1 MPKYSER
8 RLACELSKILPT
20 PSDRMGIIWS
30 LLAVQG
36 AIVLEYGPA
45 GTTHYSM
52 GLYGGLGLRFQ
63 NRMFTTHMS
72 EDDVVMG
79 DVTRLEDAIVELDK
93 SYAPKVIFVVASSV
107 TAVIGTDIKG
117 VCRYMQNE
125 VKAKLVAFEQGGFRG
140 DYSIGLA
147 ETYKL
152 LVRNLPKKDVAQ
164 EAGVYNIIGASAWR
178 YRMAS
183 DIWEVKSLLDEA
195 LGLSCN
201 ACLCCDTSVEEL
213 EDMGLA
219 QVNIV
224 LGNEGL
230 AAAKYLQEKFG
241 TPYVYAVPYGYNGT
255 LSFLAQVGEAV
266 GREPDSM
273 VLLRLQTK
281 EKSLSRLSLFAM
293 MGNNKP
299 RMAVVK
305 GDYDMVQGVS
315 AFLEQGGITVLHK
328 MCAHSLKAIAEPAA
342 DVETYAEESDW
353 LQVIRGLHDTLI
365 LADDVAL
372 LQADADNMKVLISA
386 PFMNSAVAT
395 HMPFMGEKGADFL
408 LEQMQAYCR
417 R

>member
-1 MPKYSER
+1 MSLVR
-8 RLACELSKILPT
+8 FLPT

-63 NRMFTTHMS
+63 NRLFTTHMS

-79 DVTRLEDAIVELDK
+79 DVTRLEEALVELDK
-93 SYAPKVIFVVASSV
+93 NYAPKVIFVVASSV

-140 DYSIGLA
+140 DYSVGLA

-152 LVRNLPKKDVAQ
+152 LVRNLPQKGVAQ
-164 EAGVYNIIGASAWR
+164 EKGVYNIIGASAWR

-183 DIWEVKSLLDEA
+183 DIWEVKSLLSEA

-213 EDMGLA
+213 QAMGKA

-230 AAAKYLQEKFG
+230 VAAQYLEEKFG
-241 TPYVYAVPYGYNGT
+241 TPYVYAAPYGYSGT
-255 LSFLAQVGEAV
+255 VRFLESVGEAI
-266 GREPDSM
+266 GEMPQPL
-273 VLLRLQTK
+273 VLMRLRMK
-281 EKSLSRLSLFAM
+281 EKGMSMLSMFAM
-293 MGNNKP
+293 MGGGKTKQ
-299 RMAVVK
+299 AVVK
-305 GDYDMVQGVS
+305 GDYDLVQGVS
-315 AFLEQGGITVLHK
+315 VFLEQAGISVVHK

-342 DVETYAEESDW
+342 DVESYAEEGEW
-353 LQVIRGLHDTLI
+353 LQEIRGLRDTLI
-365 LADDVAL
+365 FADDVAL
-372 LQADADNMKVLISA
+372 TQADASNMKVLISA
-386 PFMNSAVAT
+386 PFMNGVVAT
-395 HMPFMGEKGADFL
+395 HLPFMGEKGADFL
-408 LEQMQAYCR
+408 LEQIQGYYQK
-417 R
+417 

>member
-1 MPKYSER
+1 MSLVR
-8 RLACELSKILPT
+8 FLPT

-140 DYSIGLA
+140 DYSVGLA

-195 LGLSCN
+195 LDLRCN
-201 ACLCCDTSVEEL
+201 ACLCYDTSVEEL
-213 EDMGLA
+213 ENMGLA

-273 VLLRLQTK
+273 VLQRLRMK

-299 RMAVVK
+299 RKAVVK

-328 MCAHSLKAIAEPAA
+328 MCAHSLKAIVEPAA
-342 DVETYAEESDW
+342 DVEAYAEESDW
-353 LQVIRGLHDTLI
+353 LQVIRGLQDTLI

>member
-1 MPKYSER
+1 MSLVR
-8 RLACELSKILPT
+8 FLPT

-63 NRMFTTHMS
+63 NRLFTTHMS

-79 DVTRLEDAIVELDK
+79 DVTRLEEALVELDK
-93 SYAPKVIFVVASSV
+93 NYAPKVIFVVASSV

-140 DYSIGLA
+140 DYSVGLA

-152 LVRNLPKKDVAQ
+152 LVRNLPQKGVAQ
-164 EAGVYNIIGASAWR
+164 EKGLYNIIGASAWR

-183 DIWEVKSLLDEA
+183 DIWEVKSLLSEA

-213 EDMGLA
+213 QAMGKA

-230 AAAKYLQEKFG
+230 AAAQYLEEKFG
-241 TPYVYAVPYGYNGT
+241 TPYVYAAPYGYSGT
-255 LSFLAQVGEAV
+255 VRFLESVGEAI
-266 GREPDSM
+266 GEMPQPL
-273 VLLRLQTK
+273 VLMRLRMK
-281 EKSLSRLSLFAM
+281 EKGMSMLSMFAM
-293 MGNNKP
+293 MGGGKTKQ
-299 RMAVVK
+299 AVVK
-305 GDYDMVQGVS
+305 GDYDLVQGVS
-315 AFLEQGGITVLHK
+315 AFLEQAGISVVHK

-342 DVETYAEESDW
+342 DVESYAEEGEW
-353 LQVIRGLHDTLI
+353 LQLIRGLHAKLI
-365 LADDVAL
+365 FADDVAL
-372 LQADADNMKVLISA
+372 TQADASNMKVLISA
-386 PFMNSAVAT
+386 PFMNGVVAT
-395 HMPFMGEKGADFL
+395 HLPFMGEKGADFL
-408 LEQMQAYCR
+408 LEQIQGYYQK
-417 R
+417 

>member
-1 MPKYSER
+1 MSLVR
-8 RLACELSKILPT
+8 FLPT

-52 GLYGGLGLRFQ
+52 GLYGGLGLSFQ
-63 NRMFTTHMS
+63 NRLFTTHMS

-79 DVTRLEDAIVELDK
+79 DVTRLEEALVELDK
-93 SYAPKVIFVVASSV
+93 NYAPKVIFVVASSV

-140 DYSIGLA
+140 DYSVGLA

-152 LVRNLPKKDVAQ
+152 LVRNLPQKGVAQ
-164 EAGVYNIIGASAWR
+164 EKGVYNIIGASAWR

-183 DIWEVKSLLDEA
+183 DIWEVKSLLSEA

-213 EDMGLA
+213 QAMGKA

-230 AAAKYLQEKFG
+230 AAAQYLEEKFG
-241 TPYVYAVPYGYNGT
+241 TPYVYAAPYGYSGT
-255 LSFLAQVGEAV
+255 VRFLESVGEAI
-266 GREPDSM
+266 GEMPQPL
-273 VLLRLQTK
+273 VLMRLRMK
-281 EKSLSRLSLFAM
+281 EKGMSMLSMFAM
-293 MGNNKP
+293 MGGGKTKQ
-299 RMAVVK
+299 AVVK
-305 GDYDMVQGVS
+305 GDYDLVQGVS
-315 AFLEQGGITVLHK
+315 AFLEQAGISVVHK

-342 DVETYAEESDW
+342 DVESYAEEGEW
-353 LQVIRGLHDTLI
+353 LQLIRGLRATLI
-365 LADDVAL
+365 FADDVAL
-372 LQADADNMKVLISA
+372 TQADASNMKVLISA
-386 PFMNSAVAT
+386 PFMNGVVAT
-395 HMPFMGEKGADFL
+395 HLPFMGEKGADFL
-408 LEQMQAYCR
+408 LEQIQGYYQK
-417 R
+417 

>member
-1 MPKYSER
+1 MSLVR
-8 RLACELSKILPT
+8 FLPT

-52 GLYGGLGLRFQ
+52 GLYGVLGLRFQ

-201 ACLCCDTSVEEL
+201 ACLCYDTSVEEL
-213 EDMGLA
+213 ENMGLA

-342 DVETYAEESDW
+342 DVEGYAEESDW
-353 LQVIRGLHDTLI
+353 LQVIRGLQDTLI

>member
-1 MPKYSER
+1 MSLVR
-8 RLACELSKILPT
+8 FLPT

-63 NRMFTTHMS
+63 NRLFTTHMS

-79 DVTRLEDAIVELDK
+79 DVTRLEEALVELDK
-93 SYAPKVIFVVASSV
+93 NYAPKVIFVVASSV

-140 DYSIGLA
+140 DYSVGLA

-152 LVRNLPKKDVAQ
+152 LVRNLPQKGVVQ
-164 EAGVYNIIGASAWR
+164 EKGLYNIIGASAWR

-183 DIWEVKSLLDEA
+183 DIWEVKSLLSEA

-213 EDMGLA
+213 QAMGKA

-230 AAAKYLQEKFG
+230 AAAQYLEEKFG
-241 TPYVYAVPYGYNGT
+241 TPYVYAAPYGYSGT
-255 LSFLAQVGEAV
+255 VRFLESVGEAI
-266 GREPDSM
+266 GEMPQPL
-273 VLLRLQTK
+273 VLMRLRMK
-281 EKSLSRLSLFAM
+281 EKGMSMLSMFAM
-293 MGNNKP
+293 MGGGKKKQ
-299 RMAVVK
+299 AVVK
-305 GDYDMVQGVS
+305 GDYDLVQGVS
-315 AFLEQGGITVLHK
+315 AFLEQAGIRVVHK

-342 DVETYAEESDW
+342 DVESYAEEGEW
-353 LQVIRGLHDTLI
+353 LQLIRGLHATLI
-365 LADDVAL
+365 FADDVAL
-372 LQADADNMKVLISA
+372 TQADASNMKVLISA
-386 PFMNSAVAT
+386 PFMNGVVAT
-395 HMPFMGEKGADFL
+395 HLPFMGEKGADFL
-408 LEQMQAYCR
+408 LEQIQGYYQK
-417 R
+417 

>member
-1 MPKYSER
+1 MSLVR
-8 RLACELSKILPT
+8 FLPT
-20 PSDRMGIIWS
+20 LSDRMGIIWS

-342 DVETYAEESDW
+342 DVEAYAEESDW

-395 HMPFMGEKGADFL
+395 HMPFMGEKGADFPGIL
-408 LEQMQAYCR
+408 QKIIK
-417 R
+417 

>member
-1 MPKYSER
+1 MSLVR
-8 RLACELSKILPT
+8 FLPT

-79 DVTRLEDAIVELDK
+79 DVTRLEDAIVELDE

-281 EKSLSRLSLFAM
+281 EKSLSRLSLFTM

-299 RMAVVK
+299 RKAVVK

-342 DVETYAEESDW
+342 DVEAYAEESDW
-353 LQVIRGLHDTLI
+353 LQVIRGLQDTLI

-386 PFMNSAVAT
+386 PLMNSAVAT
-395 HMPFMGEKGADFL
+395 HLPFMGEKGADFL

>member
-1 MPKYSER
+1 MSLVR
-8 RLACELSKILPT
+8 FLPT

-63 NRMFTTHMS
+63 NRLFTTHMS

-79 DVTRLEDAIVELDK
+79 DVTRLEEALVELDK
-93 SYAPKVIFVVASSV
+93 NYAPKVIFVVASSV

-140 DYSIGLA
+140 DYSVGLA

-152 LVRNLPKKDVAQ
+152 LVRNLPQKGVAQ
-164 EAGVYNIIGASAWR
+164 EKGVYNIIGASAWR

-183 DIWEVKSLLDEA
+183 DIWEVKSLLSEA

-213 EDMGLA
+213 QAMGKA

-230 AAAKYLQEKFG
+230 AAAQYLEEKFG
-241 TPYVYAVPYGYNGT
+241 TPYVYAAPYGYSGT
-255 LSFLAQVGEAV
+255 VRFLESVGEAI
-266 GREPDSM
+266 GEMPQPL
-273 VLLRLQTK
+273 VLMRLRMK
-281 EKSLSRLSLFAM
+281 EKGMSMLSMFAM
-293 MGNNKP
+293 MGGGKTKQ
-299 RMAVVK
+299 AVVK
-305 GDYDMVQGVS
+305 GDYDLVQGVS
-315 AFLEQGGITVLHK
+315 VFLEQAGISVVHK

-342 DVETYAEESDW
+342 DVESYAEEGEW
-353 LQVIRGLHDTLI
+353 LQLIRGLRATLI
-365 LADDVAL
+365 FADDVAL
-372 LQADADNMKVLISA
+372 TQADASNMKVLISA
-386 PFMNSAVAT
+386 PFMNGVVAT
-395 HMPFMGEKGADFL
+395 HLPFMGEKGADFL
-408 LEQMQAYCR
+408 LEQIQGYYQK
-417 R
+417 

>member
-1 MPKYSER
+1 MSLVRFLPK
-8 RLACELSKILPT
+8 

-30 LLAVQG
+30 LLAIQG

-63 NRMFTTHMS
+63 NRIFTTHMI

-152 LVRNLPKKDVAQ
+152 LVRNLPKKSVAK
-164 EAGVYNIIGASAWR
+164 EPGIYNIIGASMWR
-178 YRMAS
+178 YHMES
-183 DIWEVKSLLDEA
+183 DIWEIKSLLGEA

-201 ACLCCDTSVEEL
+201 ACLCCDTCVDEL
-213 EDMGLA
+213 EDMGQA

-230 AAAKYLQEKFG
+230 AAAKYLEEEFG
-241 TPYVYAVPYGYNGT
+241 TPYVYAVPYGYSAV
-255 LSFLAQVGEAV
+255 LSFLEQVGEAV
-266 GREPDSM
+266 GKAPDSM
-273 VLLRLQTK
+273 VLQRLRMK

-299 RMAVVK
+299 RKAVVK

-328 MCAHSLKAIAEPAA
+328 MCAHSLKAIAEPAT
-342 DVETYAEESDW
+342 DVEAYAEESDW
-353 LQVIRGLHDTLI
+353 LHVIRGLHDTLI

-372 LQADADNMKVLISA
+372 LQAEADNTKVLIRA
-386 PFMNSAVAT
+386 PFINSAVAT
-395 HMPFMGEKGADFL
+395 HLPFMGEKGADYL
-408 LEQMQAYCR
+408 LEQLQAYCR

>member
-1 MPKYSER
+1 MSLVR
-8 RLACELSKILPT
+8 FLPT

-63 NRMFTTHMS
+63 NRLFTTHMS

-79 DVTRLEDAIVELDK
+79 DVTRLEEALVELDK
-93 SYAPKVIFVVASSV
+93 NYAPKVIFVVASSV

-140 DYSIGLA
+140 DYSVGLA

-152 LVRNLPKKDVAQ
+152 LVRNLPQKGVAQ
-164 EAGVYNIIGASAWR
+164 EKGVYNIIGASAWR

-183 DIWEVKSLLDEA
+183 DIWEVKSLLSEA

-213 EDMGLA
+213 QAMGKA

-230 AAAKYLQEKFG
+230 AAAQYLEEKFG
-241 TPYVYAVPYGYNGT
+241 TPYVYAAPYGYSGT
-255 LSFLAQVGEAV
+255 VRFLESVGEAI
-266 GREPDSM
+266 GEMPQPL
-273 VLLRLQTK
+273 VLMRLRMK
-281 EKSLSRLSLFAM
+281 EKGMSMLSMFAM
-293 MGNNKP
+293 MGGGKTKQ
-299 RMAVVK
+299 AVVK
-305 GDYDMVQGVS
+305 GDYDLVQGVS
-315 AFLEQGGITVLHK
+315 AFLEQAGIKVVHK

-342 DVETYAEESDW
+342 DVESYAEEGEW
-353 LQVIRGLHDTLI
+353 LQLIRGLRATLI
-365 LADDVAL
+365 FADDVAL
-372 LQADADNMKVLISA
+372 TQADASNMKVLISA
-386 PFMNSAVAT
+386 PFMNGVVAT
-395 HMPFMGEKGADFL
+395 HLPFMGEKGADFL
-408 LEQMQAYCR
+408 LEQIQGYYQK
-417 R
+417 

>member
-1 MPKYSER
+1 MSLVR
-8 RLACELSKILPT
+8 FLPT

-63 NRMFTTHMS
+63 NRLFTTHMS

-79 DVTRLEDAIVELDK
+79 DVTRLEEALLELDK
-93 SYAPKVIFVVASSV
+93 NYAPKVIFVVASSV

-140 DYSIGLA
+140 DYSVGLA
-147 ETYKL
+147 EAYKL
-152 LVRNLPKKDVAQ
+152 LVRNLPQKGVAL
-164 EAGVYNIIGASAWR
+164 EKGVYNIIGASAWR

-183 DIWEVKSLLDEA
+183 DIWEVKSLLSEA

-213 EDMGLA
+213 QAMGKA

-230 AAAKYLQEKFG
+230 AAAQYLEEKFG
-241 TPYVYAVPYGYNGT
+241 TPYVYAAPYGYSGT
-255 LSFLAQVGEAV
+255 VRFLESVGEAI
-266 GREPDSM
+266 GEMPQPL
-273 VLLRLQTK
+273 VLMRLRMK
-281 EKSLSRLSLFAM
+281 EKGMSMLSMFAM
-293 MGNNKP
+293 MGGCKTKQ
-299 RMAVVK
+299 AVVK
-305 GDYDMVQGVS
+305 GDYDLVQGVS
-315 AFLEQGGITVLHK
+315 AFLEQAGISVVHK

-342 DVETYAEESDW
+342 DVESYAEEGEW
-353 LQVIRGLHDTLI
+353 LQLIRGLHATLI
-365 LADDVAL
+365 FADDVAL
-372 LQADADNMKVLISA
+372 TQADASNMKVLISA
-386 PFMNSAVAT
+386 PFMNGVVAT
-395 HMPFMGEKGADFL
+395 HLPFMGEKGADFL
-408 LEQMQAYCR
+408 LEQIQNYYQK
-417 R
+417 

>member
-1 MPKYSER
+1 MSLVR
-8 RLACELSKILPT
+8 FLPT

-213 EDMGLA
+213 ENMCLA

-281 EKSLSRLSLFAM
+281 EKSLSRLSLFTM

-299 RMAVVK
+299 RKAVVK

-342 DVETYAEESDW
+342 DVEAYAEESDW
-353 LQVIRGLHDTLI
+353 LQVIRGLQDTLI

-372 LQADADNMKVLISA
+372 LQADADNAKVLISA

>member
-1 MPKYSER
+1 MSLVR
-8 RLACELSKILPT
+8 FLPT

-63 NRMFTTHMS
+63 NRLFTTQMS

-79 DVTRLEDAIVELDK
+79 DVTRLEEALVELDK
-93 SYAPKVIFVVASSV
+93 NYAPKVIFVVASSV

-140 DYSIGLA
+140 DYSVGLA

-152 LVRNLPKKDVAQ
+152 LVRNLPQKGVAQ
-164 EAGVYNIIGASAWR
+164 EKGVYNIIGASAWR

-183 DIWEVKSLLDEA
+183 DIWEVKSLLSEA

-213 EDMGLA
+213 QAMGKA

-230 AAAKYLQEKFG
+230 AAAQYLEEKFG
-241 TPYVYAVPYGYNGT
+241 TPYVYAAPYGYSGT
-255 LSFLAQVGEAV
+255 VRFLESVGEAI
-266 GREPDSM
+266 GEMPQPL
-273 VLLRLQTK
+273 VLMRLRMK
-281 EKSLSRLSLFAM
+281 EKGMSMLSMFAM
-293 MGNNKP
+293 MGGGKKKQ
-299 RMAVVK
+299 AVVK
-305 GDYDMVQGVS
+305 GDYDLVQGVS
-315 AFLEQGGITVLHK
+315 AFLEQAGIRVVHK
-328 MCAHSLKAIAEPAA
+328 MCAHSLKAIAEPAS
-342 DVETYAEESDW
+342 DVESYAEEGEW
-353 LQVIRGLHDTLI
+353 LQLIRELRATLI
-365 LADDVAL
+365 FADDVAL
-372 LQADADNMKVLISA
+372 TQADASNMKVLISA
-386 PFMNSAVAT
+386 PFMNGVVAT
-395 HMPFMGEKGADFL
+395 HLPFMGEKGADFL
-408 LEQMQAYCR
+408 LEQIQGYYQK
-417 R
+417 

>member
-1 MPKYSER
+1 MSVVR
-8 RLACELSKILPT
+8 FLPT

-79 DVTRLEDAIVELDK
+79 DVTRLEDAIVELDE

-281 EKSLSRLSLFAM
+281 EKSLSRLSLFTM

-299 RMAVVK
+299 KKAVVK
-305 GDYDMVQGVS
+305 GDYDLVQGVS

-342 DVETYAEESDW
+342 DVEAYAEESDW
-353 LQVIRGLHDTLI
+353 LQVIRGLQDTLI

-372 LQADADNMKVLISA
+372 LQADADNTKVLISA
-386 PFMNSAVAT
+386 PFINSAVAT

>member
-1 MPKYSER
+1 MSLVR
-8 RLACELSKILPT
+8 FLPT

-164 EAGVYNIIGASAWR
+164 EAGVYNIIGASMWR

-201 ACLCCDTSVEEL
+201 ACLCYDTSVEEL

-281 EKSLSRLSLFAM
+281 EKSLSRLSLFTM

-299 RMAVVK
+299 KKAVVK
-305 GDYDMVQGVS
+305 GDYDLVQGVS

-342 DVETYAEESDW
+342 DVEAYAEESDW
-353 LQVIRGLHDTLI
+353 LQVIRGLQDTLI

-372 LQADADNMKVLISA
+372 LQADADNTKVLISA

>member
-1 MPKYSER
+1 MSLVR
-8 RLACELSKILPT
+8 FLPT

-63 NRMFTTHMS
+63 NRLFTTHMS

-79 DVTRLEDAIVELDK
+79 DVTRLEEAIIELDK

-140 DYSIGLA
+140 DYSVGLA

-164 EAGVYNIIGASAWR
+164 ETGVYNIIGASAWR

-281 EKSLSRLSLFAM
+281 EKSLFRLSLFTM

-299 RMAVVK
+299 KKAVVK
-305 GDYDMVQGVS
+305 GDYDLVQGVS

-342 DVETYAEESDW
+342 DVEAYAEESDW
-353 LQVIRGLHDTLI
+353 LQVIRGLQDTLI

-372 LQADADNMKVLISA
+372 LQADADNTKVLISA

-395 HMPFMGEKGADFL
+395 HLPFMGEKGADFL
-408 LEQMQAYCR
+408 LEQLQAYCR

>member
-1 MPKYSER
+1 MSLVR
-8 RLACELSKILPT
+8 FLPT

-63 NRMFTTHMS
+63 NRLFTTHMS

-79 DVTRLEDAIVELDK
+79 DVTRLEEALVELDK
-93 SYAPKVIFVVASSV
+93 NYAPKVIFVVASSV

-140 DYSIGLA
+140 DYSVGLA

-152 LVRNLPKKDVAQ
+152 LVRNLPQKGVAQ
-164 EAGVYNIIGASAWR
+164 EKGVYNIIGASAWR

-183 DIWEVKSLLDEA
+183 DIWEVKSLISEA

-213 EDMGLA
+213 QAMGKA

-230 AAAKYLQEKFG
+230 AAAQYLEEKFG
-241 TPYVYAVPYGYNGT
+241 TPYVYAAPYGYSGT
-255 LSFLAQVGEAV
+255 VRFLESVGEAI
-266 GREPDSM
+266 GEMPQPL
-273 VLLRLQTK
+273 VLMRLRMK
-281 EKSLSRLSLFAM
+281 EKGMSMLSMFAM
-293 MGNNKP
+293 MGGGKTKQ
-299 RMAVVK
+299 AVVK
-305 GDYDMVQGVS
+305 GDYDLVQGVS
-315 AFLEQGGITVLHK
+315 AFLEQAGISVVHK

-342 DVETYAEESDW
+342 DVESYAEEGEW
-353 LQVIRGLHDTLI
+353 LQLIRGLRATLI
-365 LADDVAL
+365 FADDVAL
-372 LQADADNMKVLISA
+372 TQADASNMKVLISA
-386 PFMNSAVAT
+386 PFMNGVVAT
-395 HMPFMGEKGADFL
+395 HLPFMGEKGADFL
-408 LEQMQAYCR
+408 LEQIKGYYQK
-417 R
+417 

>member
-1 MPKYSER
+1 MSLVR
-8 RLACELSKILPT
+8 FLPT

-107 TAVIGTDIKG
+107 TAIIGTDIKG

-125 VKAKLVAFEQGGFRG
+125 VKAKLVVFEQGGFRG

-201 ACLCCDTSVEEL
+201 SCLCCDTSVDEL

-241 TPYVYAVPYGYNGT
+241 TPYVYAVPCGYNGT

-281 EKSLSRLSLFAM
+281 EKSLSRLSLFTM

-299 RMAVVK
+299 KKAVVK
-305 GDYDMVQGVS
+305 GDYDLVQGVS
-315 AFLEQGGITVLHK
+315 AFLEQCGITVLHK

-342 DVETYAEESDW
+342 DVEAYAEESDW

-372 LQADADNMKVLISA
+372 LQAEADNTKVLISA

>member
-1 MPKYSER
+1 MSLVR
-8 RLACELSKILPT
+8 FLPT

-52 GLYGGLGLRFQ
+52 GLYGVLGLRFQ

-281 EKSLSRLSLFAM
+281 EKSLFRLSLFTM

-299 RMAVVK
+299 KKAVVK
-305 GDYDMVQGVS
+305 GDYDLVQGVS

-342 DVETYAEESDW
+342 DVEAYAEESDW
-353 LQVIRGLHDTLI
+353 LQVIRGLQDTLI

-372 LQADADNMKVLISA
+372 LQADADNTKVLISA

-395 HMPFMGEKGADFL
+395 HLPFMGEKGADFL
-408 LEQMQAYCR
+408 LEQLQAYCR

>member
-1 MPKYSER
+1 MSLVR
-8 RLACELSKILPT
+8 FLPT

-164 EAGVYNIIGASAWR
+164 EVGVYNIIGASAWR

-195 LGLSCN
+195 LGLICN
-201 ACLCCDTSVEEL
+201 ACLGYDTSVEEL

-241 TPYVYAVPYGYNGT
+241 TPYVYAVPFGYNGT

-281 EKSLSRLSLFAM
+281 EKSLSRLSLFTM

-299 RMAVVK
+299 KKAVVK
-305 GDYDMVQGVS
+305 GDYDLVQGVS

-342 DVETYAEESDW
+342 DVEAYAEESDW

-372 LQADADNMKVLISA
+372 LQAEADNTKVLISA

-395 HMPFMGEKGADFL
+395 HLPFMGEKGADFL

>member
-1 MPKYSER
+1 MSLVR
-8 RLACELSKILPT
+8 FLPT

-79 DVTRLEDAIVELDK
+79 DVTRLEDAIVELDE

-201 ACLCCDTSVEEL
+201 ACLCYDTSVEEL
-213 EDMGLA
+213 ENMGLA

-281 EKSLSRLSLFAM
+281 EKSLSRISLFAM

-342 DVETYAEESDW
+342 DVEAYAEESDW

-408 LEQMQAYCR
+408 LEQMQVYCR

>member
-1 MPKYSER
+1 MSLVR
-8 RLACELSKILPT
+8 FLPT

-299 RMAVVK
+299 RKAVVK

-342 DVETYAEESDW
+342 DVEAYAEESDW
-353 LQVIRGLHDTLI
+353 LQVIRGLRDTLV

-372 LQADADNMKVLISA
+372 LQAKADNTKVLISA

-395 HMPFMGEKGADFL
+395 HLPFMGEKGADFL

>member
-1 MPKYSER
+1 MSLVR
-8 RLACELSKILPT
+8 FLPT

-178 YRMAS
+178 YRMES
-183 DIWEVKSLLDEA
+183 DIWEIKSLLSEA
-195 LGLSCN
+195 LELRCN

-342 DVETYAEESDW
+342 DVEAYAEESDW

-372 LQADADNMKVLISA
+372 LQADADNIKVLISA

-395 HMPFMGEKGADFL
+395 HMPFMGERGADFL
-408 LEQMQAYCR
+408 LEHMQAYCR

>member
-1 MPKYSER
+1 MSLVR
-8 RLACELSKILPT
+8 FLPT

-281 EKSLSRLSLFAM
+281 EKSLSRFSLFTM

-299 RMAVVK
+299 KKAVVK
-305 GDYDMVQGVS
+305 GDYDLVQGVS

-342 DVETYAEESDW
+342 DVEAYAEESDW

-372 LQADADNMKVLISA
+372 LQAEADNTKVLISA

-395 HMPFMGEKGADFL
+395 HLPFMGEKGADFL

>member
-1 MPKYSER
+1 MSLVR
-8 RLACELSKILPT
+8 FLPT

-45 GTTHYSM
+45 GTTHYSL

-93 SYAPKVIFVVASSV
+93 NYAPKVIFVVASSV

-140 DYSIGLA
+140 DYSIGLS

-152 LVRNLPKKDVAQ
+152 LVRNLPQKDVAQ
-164 EAGVYNIIGASAWR
+164 EKGVYNIIGASMWR
-178 YRMAS
+178 YRMES
-183 DIWEVKSLLDEA
+183 DIWEIKSLLSEA

-213 EDMGLA
+213 EDMGQA

-230 AAAKYLQEKFG
+230 AAAKYLEEKFG
-241 TPYVYAVPYGYNGT
+241 TPYVYAVPYGYSGT
-255 LSFLAQVGEAV
+255 LSFLEQVGEAV

-273 VLLRLQTK
+273 LLLRLQTK
-281 EKSLSRLSLFAM
+281 EKSLSGLSLFSM
-293 MGNNKP
+293 MGNNKS
-299 RMAVVK
+299 RKAVVK
-305 GDYDMVQGVS
+305 GDYDLVQGVS
-315 AFLEQGGITVLHK
+315 AFLEQAGITVLHK

-342 DVETYAEESDW
+342 DVEAYAEESDW
-353 LQVIRGLHDTLI
+353 LQIIRGMHDTLI
-365 LADDVAL
+365 LADDVEL
-372 LQADADNMKVLISA
+372 LQAAADNTKVLISA

-395 HMPFMGEKGADFL
+395 HLPFMGEKGADYL
-408 LEQMQAYCR
+408 LEQLQAYCR

>member
-1 MPKYSER
+1 MSLVR
-8 RLACELSKILPT
+8 FLPT

-79 DVTRLEDAIVELDK
+79 DVTRLEDAIVELDE

-219 QVNIV
+219 QVDIV

-281 EKSLSRLSLFAM
+281 EKSLSRLSLFTM

-299 RMAVVK
+299 KKAVVK
-305 GDYDMVQGVS
+305 GDYDLVQGVS

-342 DVETYAEESDW
+342 DVEAYAEESDW
-353 LQVIRGLHDTLI
+353 LQVIRGLQDTLI

-372 LQADADNMKVLISA
+372 LQADADNTKVLISA
-386 PFMNSAVAT
+386 PFINSAVAT
-395 HMPFMGEKGADFL
+395 HLPFMGEKGADFL

>member
-1 MPKYSER
+1 MSLVR
-8 RLACELSKILPT
+8 FLPT

-140 DYSIGLA
+140 DYSIGLT

-195 LGLSCN
+195 LGLRCN

-281 EKSLSRLSLFAM
+281 EKSLSRLSLFTM

-299 RMAVVK
+299 KKAVVK
-305 GDYDMVQGVS
+305 GDYDLVQGVS

-342 DVETYAEESDW
+342 DVEAYAEESDW
-353 LQVIRGLHDTLI
+353 LQVIRGLQDTLI

-372 LQADADNMKVLISA
+372 LQAEADNTKVLISA
-386 PFMNSAVAT
+386 PFMNSAVAN
-395 HMPFMGEKGADFL
+395 HLPFMGEKGADFL
-408 LEQMQAYCR
+408 LERMQAYCR

>member
-1 MPKYSER
+1 MSLVR
-8 RLACELSKILPT
+8 FLPT

-281 EKSLSRLSLFAM
+281 EKSLSRLSLFVM

-342 DVETYAEESDW
+342 DVEAYAEESDW

>member
-1 MPKYSER
+1 MSLVR
-8 RLACELSKILPT
+8 FLPT

-152 LVRNLPKKDVAQ
+152 LVCKLPKKDVAQ

-281 EKSLSRLSLFAM
+281 EKSLSRLSLFTM

-299 RMAVVK
+299 KKAVVK
-305 GDYDMVQGVS
+305 GDYDLVQGVS

-342 DVETYAEESDW
+342 DVEAYAEESDW
-353 LQVIRGLHDTLI
+353 LQVIRGLQDTLI
-365 LADDVAL
+365 LSDDVAL
-372 LQADADNMKVLISA
+372 LQADADNTKVLISA

-395 HMPFMGEKGADFL
+395 HLPFMGEKGADFL

>member
-1 MPKYSER
+1 MSLVR
-8 RLACELSKILPT
+8 FLPT

-52 GLYGGLGLRFQ
+52 GLYGGLGLHFQ

-201 ACLCCDTSVEEL
+201 ACLCYDTSVEEL
-213 EDMGLA
+213 ENMGLA

-328 MCAHSLKAIAEPAA
+328 MCAHNLKAIAEPAA
-342 DVETYAEESDW
+342 DVEGYAEESDW
-353 LQVIRGLHDTLI
+353 LQVIRGLQDTLI

>member
-1 MPKYSER
+1 MSLVR
-8 RLACELSKILPT
+8 FLPT

-201 ACLCCDTSVEEL
+201 ACLCYDTSVEEL

-230 AAAKYLQEKFG
+230 AAAKYLKEKFG
-241 TPYVYAVPYGYNGT
+241 MPYVYAVPYGYNGT

-299 RMAVVK
+299 RKAVVK

-342 DVETYAEESDW
+342 AVEAYAEESDW

-365 LADDVAL
+365 LADDVTL
-372 LQADADNMKVLISA
+372 LQAEADNTKVLISA

-395 HMPFMGEKGADFL
+395 HLPFMGEKGADFL

>member
-1 MPKYSER
+1 MSLVR
-8 RLACELSKILPT
+8 FLPT

-213 EDMGLA
+213 ENMCLA

-281 EKSLSRLSLFAM
+281 EKSLSRLSLFTM

-299 RMAVVK
+299 KKAVVK
-305 GDYDMVQGVS
+305 GDYDLVQGVS

-342 DVETYAEESDW
+342 DVEAYAEESDW
-353 LQVIRGLHDTLI
+353 LQVIRGLQDTLI

-372 LQADADNMKVLISA
+372 LQADADNAKVLISA

-395 HMPFMGEKGADFL
+395 HLPFMGEKGADFL

>member
-1 MPKYSER
+1 MSLVR
-8 RLACELSKILPT
+8 FLPT

-79 DVTRLEDAIVELDK
+79 DVTRLENAIVELDE

-281 EKSLSRLSLFAM
+281 EKSLSRLSLFTM

-299 RMAVVK
+299 KKAVVK
-305 GDYDMVQGVS
+305 GDYDLVQGVS

-342 DVETYAEESDW
+342 DVEAYAEESDW
-353 LQVIRGLHDTLI
+353 LQVIRGLQDTLI

-372 LQADADNMKVLISA
+372 LQADADNTKVLISA
-386 PFMNSAVAT
+386 PFINSAVAT
-395 HMPFMGEKGADFL
+395 HLPFMGEKGADFL

>member
-1 MPKYSER
+1 MSLVR
-8 RLACELSKILPT
+8 FLPT

-93 SYAPKVIFVVASSV
+93 NYAPKVIFVVASSV

-140 DYSIGLA
+140 DYSIGLS

-152 LVRNLPKKDVAQ
+152 LVRNLPQKDVAQ
-164 EAGVYNIIGASAWR
+164 EKGVYNIIGASMWR
-178 YRMAS
+178 YRMES
-183 DIWEVKSLLDEA
+183 DIWEIKSLLSEA

-213 EDMGLA
+213 EDMGQA

-230 AAAKYLQEKFG
+230 AAAKYLEEKFG
-241 TPYVYAVPYGYNGT
+241 TPYVYAVPYGYSGT
-255 LSFLAQVGEAV
+255 LNFLEQVGEAV

-273 VLLRLQTK
+273 LLLRLQTK
-281 EKSLSRLSLFAM
+281 EKSLSGLSLFSM
-293 MGNNKP
+293 MGNNKS
-299 RMAVVK
+299 RKAVVK
-305 GDYDMVQGVS
+305 GDYDLVQGVS
-315 AFLEQGGITVLHK
+315 AFLEQAGITVLHK

-342 DVETYAEESDW
+342 DVEAYAEESDW
-353 LQVIRGLHDTLI
+353 LQIIRGLQDTLI

-372 LQADADNMKVLISA
+372 LQADAGNTKVLISA

-395 HMPFMGEKGADFL
+395 HLPFMGEKGADFL

>member
-1 MPKYSER
+1 
-8 RLACELSKILPT
+8 
-20 PSDRMGIIWS
+20 MGIIWS

-63 NRMFTTHMS
+63 NRLFTTHMS

-79 DVTRLEDAIVELDK
+79 DVTRLEEALVELDK
-93 SYAPKVIFVVASSV
+93 NYAPKVIFVVASSV

-140 DYSIGLA
+140 DYSVGLA

-152 LVRNLPKKDVAQ
+152 LVRNLPQKGVAQ
-164 EAGVYNIIGASAWR
+164 EKGVYNIIGASAWR

-183 DIWEVKSLLDEA
+183 DIWEVKSLLSEA

-213 EDMGLA
+213 QAMGKA

-230 AAAKYLQEKFG
+230 AAAQYLEEKFG
-241 TPYVYAVPYGYNGT
+241 TPYVYAAPYGYSGT
-255 LSFLAQVGEAV
+255 VRFLESVGEAI
-266 GREPDSM
+266 GEMPQPL
-273 VLLRLQTK
+273 VLMRLRMK
-281 EKSLSRLSLFAM
+281 EKGMSMLSMFAM
-293 MGNNKP
+293 MGGGKTKQ
-299 RMAVVK
+299 AVVK
-305 GDYDMVQGVS
+305 GDYDLVQGVS
-315 AFLEQGGITVLHK
+315 AFLEQAGIRVVHK

-342 DVETYAEESDW
+342 DVESYAEEGEW
-353 LQVIRGLHDTLI
+353 LQQIRDLRATLI
-365 LADDVAL
+365 FADDVAL
-372 LQADADNMKVLISA
+372 AQADASNMKVLISA
-386 PFMNSAVAT
+386 PFMNGVVAT
-395 HMPFMGEKGADFL
+395 HLPFMGEKGADFL
-408 LEQMQAYCR
+408 LEQIQGYYQK
-417 R
+417 